1 MFPLPPKKD
10 PKAIVAAF
18 LQSVSNK
25 PALPQAVARAAPQI
39 VRPPAPAVRGGN
51 NLDALTLGGGA
62 LGAGLGGL
70 AVSALGG
77 PVGLGLGI
85 GGALGVAAPQI
96 YDYFTRPSGPPP
108 PTLPQSILNKPSS
121 APQYNI
127 GVNRSQTYREGGVFG
142 PQPKIQGWNGDTPLL
157 EAPPTDGSFISQM
170 ANWATQKAWEGKLAN
185 EKQAFENPLQEAT
198 LGLPGRIA
206 KNYVGDLGLSLL
218 TLPERLKGVASRTSA
233 MPSNISKPYGFLF
246 GQNPEWSPNEKE
258 GKGLIMELLRTLEP
272 EGQGIEQAYG
282 FIRGVT
288 GFGANSREQALN
300 YKLSDLKLDAG
311 KRADE
316 ISKFRKTGRWPT
328 ELVETPD
335 AVDFVGAHLSD
346 SINNAEAT
354 FNKLPV
360 GEQMLAFFLFPAAA
374 EQLLPKVIPK
384 LGKMERAY
392 APSGSLLS
400 DVSMIKKGVERTVE
414 MQRQSV
420 LAYTNKA
427 TPFITHSNNA
437 ISGLIGNTDW
447 VHPNTALQSMRRF
460 LVSKGFS
467 TFDLDQASKAR
478 IAIEHGLEPI
488 LEQFFRLGDGDN
500 FGQILDGLMD
510 INNYGVGGFIEEAT
524 SKESIALKMFEDM
537 RMLDEPV
544 SKQMSKITGLKEGT
558 IINPLNSTNGLI
570 GRKILSNMI
579 EGVTEQSE
587 LVRLGKQET
596 LVDLLNT
603 VRNTDFSKI
612 KSKAEYDIAKNL
624 VGESQKRLVDWALNS
639 TLQVDFKIKDLDAFK
654 KVGDWKKWQ
663 SFFAKMY
670 HIGPVPGVG
679 VRNVLSD
686 ITKLYLQDRELMTV
700 NSSKYLDAFMGPERK
715 LFSQIRGQLVG
726 KRSVSSR
733 GVESLE
739 ISKKPNAFI
748 EGGAM
753 VMKGGEDFMHRHI
766 TAAVIKKV
774 MNRYFDYPHDAS
786 ELAGLPAELI
796 QKITKS
802 VKGSLRSDE
811 LIALQREYL
820 TNPNSWFLHPSFSD
834 ALSGLDAD
842 GVSLEISARVREAL
856 SKNSDNP
863 EALQKWIRQE
873 ILRVNKKKSLVTN
886 PPISRVNS
894 LDSYKVSPS
903 VAQELSQTK
912 VALGANTPDIDVAL
926 YATAKDP
933 DSIASQAIQ
942 KDLIENYNLS
952 PEHIAEQQ
960 KNVVYYYDHENRVP
974 DSSAQAPSFVGGLS
988 GNQIN
993 IEAIAQGMPEILR
1006 NVAPNART
1014 EELYRDS
1021 LEMYNEITGQLL
1033 EMFTAIR
1040 NKKEVIDLSKY
1051 RMLSHGNLPE
1061 MTYAEYLNIILTD
1074 NSAFK
1079 KRHGGNGYTAVPSN
1093 QMHLLQSHIGQIL
1106 TNFKGKTGEEVSKLV
1121 TDVRLQ
1127 IAKSMELEKSG
1138 QIPEVSSAAFRAV
1151 AERMYKIKNDAVNQM
1166 AWNHYSI
1173 ISQIEGG
1180 TFPKMILREAPLK
1193 VVSAAAEQKI
1203 ADSLIRNQQRA
1214 AQALAKAEAKTAK
1227 AASKSLAYI
1236 FPFSKGGDPL
1246 VLSAK
1251 RSEYTAAINSIRL
1264 EPSSFTKV
1272 ELSALR
1278 RFPNS
1283 DMLTREDSINMLRN
1297 LGIETVAAQ
1306 KIVDSVATVAL
1317 KEITQVAGEIRAPL
1331 GQATMKDIETVLN
1344 AAIDAKVIPL
1354 VEGDNVKLFQLSRD
1368 LLHSD
1373 TPVMFAN
1380 EQFIKVR
1387 YQEGDA
1393 QVYKI
1398 DRWLSKN
1405 ELIVTKEPLHATD
1418 EMQQLQ
1424 ISKQRGM
1431 RWEIV
1436 PYGEKA
1442 DLQAKHE
1449 KLGTEWFGQ
1458 GPITRQS
1465 KPVYT
1470 VDSYLTAYYNQADL
1484 TDPASRAFYQ
1494 ANKKAIKEE
1503 FKNRA
1508 KRLKENATP
1517 ANILPDPQ
1525 AQMEANAAATA
1536 DNVIQDALAPAPT
1549 AVATDAIVD
1558 SSPTAVAKNIGGKWG
1573 KAAKAEVNAQ
1583 DSAIKWTVREWIDR
1597 KLAGENMGTT
1607 IRSEFLQA
1615 NNKDI
1620 YEELQRIA
1628 KMEEELLK
1636 QARDSLFGEV
1646 LEAFDDIVES
1656 NKKLATAMRKH
1667 PSYKRVLE
1675 SLRTSAIDKSTKI
1688 QKEIMRVA
1696 TRKEVKRIIEE
1707 VVKENRTFN
1716 ETERLFLDTALLSY
1730 EERSM
1735 INIFNNSEKVGDDTM
1750 IYITGGTGTVKRI
1763 KIEPFSDAEKA
1774 EIERLYGS
1782 ETTSA
1787 VGGDAERAANEAF
1800 IDEELKRL
1808 KSLTLTPE
1816 EAVGVPPTISDI
1828 ELIKSLKIRF
1838 NIDQVDLKVPYKME
1852 GEEFDAWVVRN
1863 KIPTPTPDKDP
1874 EEWMN
1879 ETLSIYDRAEIRDT
1893 KFRAPVEFPKE
1904 ADLRP
1909 SARRDTDTF
1918 ETWAARNKMTEEE
1931 GFGTEEQLKDAM
1943 EIYDTAKVKKT
1954 FEGVS
1959 KNNTKFNLG
1968 SKKKTIN
1975 PEDAKASRQAD
1986 TYLASTRKKAG
1997 GTDAAP
2003 IQTDLFGLPPAS
2015 TETPQVTTDL
2025 IPPATGVERI
2035 VKSKKQV
2042 TLDGQDTIKAVT
2054 GQTASPASKSLLAI
2068 DRRDTDTLES
2078 WAKRNKISITTE
2090 VKKRQAREQ
2099 YNELGIKSTKEG
2111 VSLPKEV
2118 SDVDQ
2123 QELAE
2128 IDLRTKVTRPPANS
2142 LYVTPPNKQYS
2153 VNPIV
2158 LRKNINQTLTKAK
2171 SIEQFEAALLPIV
2184 EELILVA
2191 TRSSKSGLFSPDATK
2206 ELIIFSDFYTMA
2218 QNSPGGEYHDAL
2230 MRAVGNIEQGV
2241 INLIR
2246 DLDKAD
2252 SDLRL
2257 AVGVTET
2264 SPELITA
2271 KQKFYSYWA
2280 TSGLKF
2286 PTSKQ
2291 HTIIS
2296 LDELFNGRL
2305 TTYTAADKEIG
2316 GIYGFGDYKFFDGGV
2331 GGGGGA
2337 DDDAAFY
2344 IGEVQNKFLDD
2355 AMDSVIGAEPPTD
2368 SKSVLNQQMLTG
2380 TEQEKIKVPASVK
2393 ALQALYDSINT
2404 AKNEKIVSAIDP
2416 QNAAYVNSIQKY
2428 FNKNLRELTLART
2441 VAERTAATSVDNYI
2455 YNYGEKY
2462 NYDHIMEMA
2471 FGYPHWY
2478 LRTFSDYPRQILS
2491 DPNYLSKLFSWNRD
2505 INSINEDDSNLPLW
2519 MRASVPLNIE
2529 KFGLRDIMGTDTVYL
2544 PILSQLSPLES
2555 LLNGDFTNATREK
2568 SSLGSLYNKIY
2579 GWGPGPHALVPLAIG
2594 TTLMGLSKLNNNESQ
2609 MDEASQYFG
2618 YLGSQTRLLPLL
2630 TAQIEKSG
2638 AALPISGGVA
2648 VDAPL
2653 MLMSSLGAF
2662 GAPNANIGFRALM
2675 AASSMAQ
2682 FFATHAFTKDGL
2694 KFVGPVY
2701 DQRRVANV
2709 LTAWGNEPGKVING
2723 IAITPEILQDA
2734 AIVSRDPYL
2743 LGARKEYSS
2752 AYSVWSSAVTES
2764 RAQKLLPQLLSYFG
2778 GPGVSARGENEILQE
2793 QMYNRVDKLYDMQ
2806 KDPATNKDDYEKAW
2820 LSFSIQYPNFPVYS
2834 MFKKY
2839 GNDAFQVYAYSAL
2852 SRVGRGASAKAVYDT
2867 VGLDYNVVNKFFANK
2882 GKFEYGTEHAQFKEG
2897 IVRLALLLQ
2906 SPDMSTKQ
2914 EWGEAGQLYHQLQ
2927 REMENMFPGTTAMQD
2942 VYFDLDTKDRGQFL
2956 MDHLD
2961 LKTRMDTELATMVQD
2976 PKYKTKMAPYYVSIK
2991 DAGDFLKMSYTSR
3004 DPQKAAAYQ
3013 IYLENSRDWA
3023 AKKEKQFL
3031 ADFDLFEFHR
3041 GYNKVV
3047 ANLDNSIASLTAGL
3061 NLPKLPKIRLDSPE
3075 IEARK
3080 TMQNALETMS
3090 TKNLQQQFKSNAIM
3104 SGMGAGATGAVGMA
3118 GGTGGAGATSMAG
3131 MAGNDLL
3138 SSWEYLYSQKAAPTI
3153 NYVSELGDQ
3162 LKFQTLQPLLEG
3174 LNGNSVSFANALNA
3188 PLLSGKWATFQD
3200 PLKWEESLVNYVKML
3215 GGENLRSSMMLEAS
3229 RGVPFDPKQMVWSK
3243 VIGTVKSLSNA
3254 EIGMLMSKHPELR
3267 DLPQVKAESA
3277 NYGGP
3282 TLNALFDVVG
3292 ASVNIQEDGTI
3303 SISGET
3309 LKKSKS
3315 GSGSGSG
3322 SDRLKSGDIE
3332 DYISKWSKHYYGNNI
3347 EQLYDQYIMVNVS
3360 QGEVAGRQ
3368 FWKKYPQ
3375 LAQYQAFS
3383 NKLWDRY
3390 KKNKGGPS
3398 IANRKKDL
3406 DNIIKGVG
3414 VMVGSSRQKAMGDKN
3429 QGAFSVMSSMIKN
3442 SGLSKLPPSSV
3453 ESRYG
3458 NGNRIDGKIY
3468 ANVISVIKAKNPQ
3481 LAVSFAEFIQTNPTR
3496 RQALLQANP
3505 DLSRYITLFTP
3516 EQLGEIEDSYNVGL
3530 EIGGD
3535 SLSRGGG
3542 VRVYKRRTGRTGL

>member
-185 EKQAFENPLQEAT
+185 EKQAFENPLREAT
-198 LGLPGRIA
+198 LGLPGRMA

-258 GKGLIMELLRTLEP
+258 GKGLVMELLRTLEP

-360 GEQMLAFFLFPAAA
+360 GEQMLAFFLFPEAA

-400 DVSMIKKGVERTVE
+400 DVSMIKKGVERTIE

-447 VHPNTALQSMRRF
+447 VHPNTALQGMRRF
-460 LVSKGFS
+460 FVSKGFS

-544 SKQMSKITGLKEGT
+544 SKQMSKITGLEEGT

-639 TLQVDFKIKDLDAFK
+639 TLQVDFKVKDLDAFK

-686 ITKLYLQDRELMTV
+686 VTKLYLQDRELMTV
-700 NSSKYLDAFMGPERK
+700 NSDAYLSRFMGPERK
-715 LFSQIRGQLVG
+715 LFSQIRGQSVG
-726 KRSVSSR
+726 KQSVSSR
-733 GVESLE
+733 GVEGLE
-739 ISKKPNAFI
+739 IGKKPNAFI

-774 MNRYFDYPHDAS
+774 MNRFASFPQDAS
-786 ELAGLPAELI
+786 DLKGLPVELI
-796 QKITKS
+796 DRIEKS
-802 VKGSLRSDE
+802 VKGALTPNE
-811 LIALQREYL
+811 LIKLQQEYL
-820 TNPNSWFLHPSFSD
+820 TNPNAWFLHPSFSKAFSD
-834 ALSGLDAD
+834 LDMD
-842 GVSLEISARVREAL
+842 GISLEISSRVKEAM
-856 SKNSDNP
+856 SKYGDDAS
-863 EALQKWIRQE
+863 ALKEWIRKE
-873 ILRVNKKKSLVTN
+873 ILRVNSKKKLITN
-886 PPISRVNS
+886 PAIKSTDNIATFKIPNAIAN
-894 LDSYKVSPS
+894 
-903 VAQELSQTK
+903 ELSATK
-912 VALGANTPDIDVAL
+912 AALGGDVSDIDVAL
-926 YATAKDP
+926 KYSSANPEAP
-933 DSIASQAIQ
+933 ASKVIQ
-942 KDLIENYNLS
+942 ETLASEFGLS
-952 PEHIAEQQ
+952 PDHIKEQER
-960 KNVVYYYDHENRVP
+960 KVAYHYDHPDFKAGPTLVRGLNSPQVNREV
-974 DSSAQAPSFVGGLS
+974 
-988 GNQIN
+988 
-993 IEAIAQGMPEILR
+993 IAQGSPDLLR
-1006 NVAPNART
+1006 NARPNPYADA
-1014 EELYRDS
+1014 LYHKS
-1021 LEMYNEITGQLL
+1021 M
-1033 EMFTAIR
+1033 EMFDDIAQQMNDDFAAIHEFGEGR
-1040 NKKEVIDLSKY
+1040 KIDLSKFSVPAMGANPAMSY
-1051 RMLSHGNLPE
+1051 P
-1061 MTYAEYLNIILTD
+1061 EYLDMHLTD
-1074 NSAFK
+1074 TSVFK
-1079 KRHGGNGYTAVPSN
+1079 KRFSRNGYTSVPAN
-1093 QMHLLQSHIGQIL
+1093 QMFLLQDNIGSIL
-1106 TNFKGKTGEEVSKLV
+1106 RQFNTVTGKQVSELV
-1121 TDVRLQ
+1121 SDVELA
-1127 IAKSMELEKSG
+1127 IAKSIRLERG
-1138 QIPEVSSAAFRAV
+1138 GEIPEVSSAAYKIV
-1151 AERMYKIKNDAVNQM
+1151 SERMYKIKHDAVNEL
-1166 AWNHYSI
+1166 AWSHYSI
-1173 ISQIEGG
+1173 ISEIEGNSV
-1180 TFPKMILREAPLK
+1180 PKIELLETPNKITSQEVEDLLKLK
-1193 VVSAAAEQKI
+1193 VDKATGKAQK
-1203 ADSLIRNQQRA
+1203 L
-1214 AQALAKAEAKTAK
+1214 AQSGYAVPFAKGKM
-1227 AASKSLAYI
+1227 
-1236 FPFSKGGDPL
+1236 DPMSYR
-1246 VLSAK
+1246 VK
-1251 RSEYTAAINSIRL
+1251 MQEYTAAINSIKLNPRDYT
-1264 EPSSFTKV
+1264 EIEISS
-1272 ELSALR
+1272 LR
-1278 RFPNS
+1278 KFPKS
-1283 DMLTREDSINMLRN
+1283 DLLPRQDAIDMLRN
-1297 LGIETVAAQ
+1297 LGIETLKARAIVESTSIIDTVELAKKQGKIKDFSFLHNIEEVLQAAT
-1306 KIVDSVATVAL
+1306 DS
-1317 KEITQVAGEIRAPL
+1317 
-1331 GQATMKDIETVLN
+1331 
-1344 AAIDAKVIPL
+1344 IPM
-1354 VEGDNVKLFQLSRD
+1354 VEPENIKLFQSSRD
-1368 LLHSD
+1368 SLRSNV
-1373 TPVMFAN
+1373 PVIFAN
-1380 EQFIKVR
+1380 EQLIKVKFKNKGEETEAIYR
-1387 YQEGDA
+1387 IDNWISKDEVIVTKQPFHQTDEAQQFRFKKQTGVNWGLVGYDEKVLLQKKHADLKSDWFPSSTLSQRGPEKLYTPESYVTNFLSSADMSDPVSRNYFKNNRQEIERVFNERRNAERSAEAQRIRETLKQHNAEVAAGAEEAAAAAPAAPTEPVVNTTKGKKKRATASTPAPETTGNVTEPAGKFSAGKFSSFAINKKNAEEDA
-1393 QVYKI
+1393 IVWTIESWVDAKLAKENMSSVQRQNFYKANQEEIQNIIEGFALEEQRNLQDTLQYINGELAEVFENIASVAQKATNRMRNEPWFARWYERNYDAGGKILTPEAQQYRLEQNIQFIAKRRQVKNLLEKI
-1398 DRWLSKN
+1398 ANEEREATAN
-1405 ELIVTKEPLHATD
+1405 ELI
-1418 EMQQLQ
+1418 
-1424 ISKQRGM
+1424 
-1431 RWEIV
+1431 
-1436 PYGEKA
+1436 
-1442 DLQAKHE
+1442 
-1449 KLGTEWFGQ
+1449 F
-1458 GPITRQS
+1458 
-1465 KPVYT
+1465 
-1470 VDSYLTAYYNQADL
+1470 
-1484 TDPASRAFYQ
+1484 
-1494 ANKKAIKEE
+1494 
-1503 FKNRA
+1503 
-1508 KRLKENATP
+1508 LKESVLSDIEKEGRDLIA
-1517 ANILPDPQ
+1517 Q
-1525 AQMEANAAATA
+1525 ASNSTEP
-1536 DNVIQDALAPAPT
+1536 I
-1549 AVATDAIVD
+1549 
-1558 SSPTAVAKNIGGKWG
+1558 
-1573 KAAKAEVNAQ
+1573 
-1583 DSAIKWTVREWIDR
+1583 
-1597 KLAGENMGTT
+1597 
-1607 IRSEFLQA
+1607 FLY
-1615 NNKDI
+1615 DI
-1620 YEELQRIA
+1620 NGN
-1628 KMEEELLK
+1628 KMEEILPFTPKEIQEYNDAFGLDVTDTGVKIQQVLDSITPAQITEQAQTRFRIKKSETARQELNRLRAEATVNPAPETPREELNRLRAK
-1636 QARDSLFGEV
+1636 TAVNPAQETQGVALTPDAPDAINTPSNTPESLQAQEDALRAQQASY
-1646 LEAFDDIVES
+1646 VES
-1656 NKKLATAMRKH
+1656 DARMDRARQ
-1667 PSYKRVLE
+1667 
-1675 SLRTSAIDKSTKI
+1675 A
-1688 QKEIMRVA
+1688 Q
-1696 TRKEVKRIIEE
+1696 EE
-1707 VVKENRTFN
+1707 LN
-1716 ETERLFLDTALLSY
+1716 ALQSG
-1730 EERSM
+1730 S
-1735 INIFNNSEKVGDDTM
+1735 
-1750 IYITGGTGTVKRI
+1750 GTVKVPEVETPVAEVPVAEVPVVRVTPKKQTRSPGQKRASGKKTVAEVRAVI
-1763 KIEPFSDAEKA
+1763 APMQEVASTIPISEEEVTNLLRRTEYIKANPLPAPGSYFLKIELPQSMD
-1774 EIERLYGS
+1774 S
-1782 ETTSA
+1782 M
-1787 VGGDAERAANEAF
+1787 RA
-1800 IDEELKRL
+1800 
-1808 KSLTLTPE
+1808 
-1816 EAVGVPPTISDI
+1816 
-1828 ELIKSLKIRF
+1828 
-1838 NIDQVDLKVPYKME
+1838 
-1852 GEEFDAWVVRN
+1852 
-1863 KIPTPTPDKDP
+1863 
-1874 EEWMN
+1874 
-1879 ETLSIYDRAEIRDT
+1879 
-1893 KFRAPVEFPKE
+1893 
-1904 ADLRP
+1904 
-1909 SARRDTDTF
+1909 
-1918 ETWAARNKMTEEE
+1918 
-1931 GFGTEEQLKDAM
+1931 
-1943 EIYDTAKVKKT
+1943 
-1954 FEGVS
+1954 
-1959 KNNTKFNLG
+1959 NL
-1968 SKKKTIN
+1968 
-1975 PEDAKASRQAD
+1975 
-1986 TYLASTRKKAG
+1986 
-1997 GTDAAP
+1997 
-2003 IQTDLFGLPPAS
+2003 
-2015 TETPQVTTDL
+2015 
-2025 IPPATGVERI
+2025 
-2035 VKSKKQV
+2035 
-2042 TLDGQDTIKAVT
+2042 
-2054 GQTASPASKSLLAI
+2054 
-2068 DRRDTDTLES
+2068 
-2078 WAKRNKISITTE
+2078 
-2090 VKKRQAREQ
+2090 
-2099 YNELGIKSTKEG
+2099 
-2111 VSLPKEV
+2111 
-2118 SDVDQ
+2118 SDVIQ
-2123 QELAE
+2123 NYIPGQEE
-2128 IDLRTKVTRPPANS
+2128 KT
-2142 LYVTPPNKQYS
+2142 NKLMEMV
-2153 VNPIV
+2153 VNEFV
-2158 LRKNINQTLTKAK
+2158 
-2171 SIEQFEAALLPIV
+2171 
-2184 EELILVA
+2184 LVA
-2191 TRSSKSGLFSPDATK
+2191 IRASKSGLNKADAEKEFKYFSQLSQLAEILKNTTEGEILSRAKQNIIDGFNFLRLELDRVDAR
-2206 ELIIFSDFYTMA
+2206 YA
-2218 QNSPGGEYHDAL
+2218 
-2230 MRAVGNIEQGV
+2230 NISQTPLLKNE
-2241 INLIR
+2241 IIR
-2246 DLDKAD
+2246 DANNAFREYR
-2252 SDLRL
+2252 S
-2257 AVGVTET
+2257 V
-2264 SPELITA
+2264 
-2271 KQKFYSYWA
+2271 
-2280 TSGLKF
+2280 SGLKR
-2286 PTSKQ
+2286 PGTDPVR
-2291 HTIIS
+2291 IS
-2296 LDELFNGRL
+2296 LDELFAGRL
-2305 TTYTAADKEIG
+2305 KVDNTKG
-2316 GIYGFGDYKFFDGGV
+2316 GYQGLGDHSLFTFGEGT
-2331 GGGGGA
+2331 GGGGGI
-2337 DDDAAFY
+2337 DDILAETIGTLQDKFITDGLDATVGA
-2344 IGEVQNKFLDD
+2344 KFDQPGGVGTT
-2355 AMDSVIGAEPPTD
+2355 S
-2368 SKSVLNQQMLTG
+2368 SLNQQMLTG
-2380 TEQEKIKVPASVK
+2380 TEQEKLKVSRSVK
-2393 ALQALYDSINT
+2393 ALQNLFDSIDI
-2404 AKNEKIVSAIDP
+2404 AKNEKIVSAVDP

-2752 AYSVWSSAVTES
+2752 AYSIWSSAVTES

-3131 MAGNDLL
+3131 MAGMAGNDLL

-3322 SDRLKSGDIE
+3322 SNRLKSGDIE

-3390 KKNKGGPS
+3390 KKNKGGPP